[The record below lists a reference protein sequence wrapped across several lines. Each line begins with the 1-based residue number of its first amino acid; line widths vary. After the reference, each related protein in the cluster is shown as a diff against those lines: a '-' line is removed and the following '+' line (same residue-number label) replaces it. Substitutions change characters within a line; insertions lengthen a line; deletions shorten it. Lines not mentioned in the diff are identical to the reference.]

1 MINDFKRSIG
11 DLERLSNQ
19 GEKMLTRFLDL
30 EEQSLAN
37 SLKKDY
43 EINFFGGL
51 SNSERKR
58 AIINKKNPKISE
70 YKIIVYQII
79 YPPMLKLT
87 HRIVL
92 GNLMSLGIK
101 RNNIGDIIVTDT
113 ETYFLACAEIGSII
127 EQEFVKINNTPI
139 TLKKVSYEKITS
151 LEQNKTKEI
160 SLIVPSLRL
169 DVILSDGFK
178 ISRKDA
184 KDKIECG
191 LVFINN
197 KEINKP
203 DYEVELNNI
212 ISFRHNGRIK
222 LTEIGKK
229 TKKERIVIKIEIYQ

>member
-1 MINDFKRSIG
+1 MISDFKRSLG
-11 DLERLSNQ
+11 DLDRLSSQ

-37 SLKKDY
+37 SLKKEYD
-43 EINFFGGL
+43 ISFFGGFDGA
-51 SNSERKR
+51 ERKR

-79 YPPMLKLT
+79 YPSMMKLS
-87 HRIVL
+87 HRMVL

-113 ETYFLACAEIGSII
+113 ETYFLVCSEVSNII
-127 EQEFVKINNTPI
+127 EQQFTKLNNTTI
-139 TLKKVSYEKITS
+139 TLKKVSYEKLSS
-151 LEQNKTKEI
+151 LETTNTKEA

-169 DVILSDGFK
+169 DVILSDGFR

-184 KDKIECG
+184 KEKIESG

-197 KEINKP
+197 KIINKP

-222 LTEIGKK
+222 LTEIGKM